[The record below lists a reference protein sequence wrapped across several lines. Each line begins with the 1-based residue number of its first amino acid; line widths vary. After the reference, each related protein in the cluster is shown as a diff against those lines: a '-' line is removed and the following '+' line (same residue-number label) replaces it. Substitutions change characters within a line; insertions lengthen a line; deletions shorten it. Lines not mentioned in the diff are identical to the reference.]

1 LVHATG
7 APSPYNANSMSNS
20 AAIVKDGPEARRNL
34 SRSNRRSLTPRLK
47 RCGCALALTGWFAC
61 AGAAAETPSEHI
73 ASEHIAVAVYD
84 GGGATGKGVPRVVAL
99 LSAATN
105 VTAARIGPEE
115 IQAGALRRF
124 DVVMFTGGSGS
135 GQARALGQTGCQEV
149 KQFVEKGGGYVGIC
163 AGSYL
168 ACSGFS
174 WGLGLLNAKTLSPL
188 WKRGTAMVKIELT
201 DRGREI
207 LGPRQGKLDC
217 LYFQGPIVGPAGA
230 PELPEFEPLAFFRS
244 EVAKNN
250 TPKGIMVYSPAILAS
265 GFGKGRVLCFSP
277 HPEQSKGLE
286 TFVTRAIVW
295 AAARPRQAEV
305 GP

>member
-1 LVHATG
+1 
-7 APSPYNANSMSNS
+7 M
-20 AAIVKDGPEARRNL
+20 
-34 SRSNRRSLTPRLK
+34 RL
-47 RCGCALALTGWFAC
+47 RTVVDRLGWFAC
-61 AGAAAETPSEHI
+61 AGAAAGTPSDPI
-73 ASEHIAVAVYD
+73 AAEHIAVAVYV
-84 GGGATGKGVPRVVAL
+84 GGGSTGKGVPRVLAL
-99 LSAATN
+99 LGAVTN
-105 VTAARIGPEE
+105 VTVVRIGPED

-135 GQARALGQTGCQEV
+135 GQARALGQTGCREV

-168 ACSGFS
+168 ACSGFA

-188 WKRGTAMVKIELT
+188 WERGTAIVKIELT

-207 LGPRQGKLDC
+207 LGPRHGKLDC

-250 TPKGIMVYSPAILAS
+250 TPKGIMVNSPAILTS
-265 GFGKGRVLCFSP
+265 RFGKGRVLCFSP

-286 TFVTRAIVW
+286 TFVTSAVFW
-295 AAARPRQAEV
+295 AAARARQAEA